1 MLNRFFLSLTLF
13 ATGAAVMVLEILGTK
28 VISPFFGVGL
38 YVWSSLIT
46 VTLLSLSLGYWVG
59 GALADRQPKVSWLY
73 GIVFLCGLAT
83 SFIPSFIQPV
93 IELVD
98 SWELRLGTLSASFL
112 LFSIPLAGL
121 GMISP
126 FAIRLQAERLE
137 GVGMTAGALYAVS
150 TLGSFTGTLL
160 AGFVLIPSLGV
171 RQIFFLTAAVLMAMG
186 VAGFLLAGKKRTGLA
201 LMVIGAAAAGTLVLS
216 PHSAKAETGEAV
228 VLHQSESFYGQIKV
242 VDHEGIRSLLVNG
255 APQNFVKSGAEEA
268 LFEHT
273 PYAAYLAAL
282 YIYRPRIKTMLM
294 IGLGGGTLPSL
305 FSRYGARVD
314 VIEIDPRMEGIA
326 RKYFGYDPG
335 AGRILIGDGR
345 RVMRSLQERYDA
357 FVLDAFSSYDQPA
370 HLFTREMFLEVKGLL
385 KEDGVIGINS
395 AGSLKAGS
403 ARASKAIL
411 KTLQSVFAYT
421 EAFHVEGGDRVGNII
436 FFASDKPL
444 SLMPHAGNNLTDA
457 EQSALIQV
465 LDSNRAKQDL
475 SGGALPVG
483 QAAIGRLNLR
493 HCATGA
499 VLTDDYNPLPYWGI
513 PVYRAWREEVIK
525 FFGKKV
531 LQKV

>member
-126 FAIRLQAERLE
+126 FAIRLQAQRLE

-171 RQIFFLTAAVLMAMG
+171 RQIFFLTAAVLMAVG

-201 LMVIGAAAAGTLVLS
+201 LMVIGAAAAGALVLS

-228 VLHQSESFYGQIKV
+228 VLHQSESFYGQIK
-242 VDHEGIRSLLVNG
+242 
-255 APQNFVKSGAEEA
+255 
-268 LFEHT
+268 
-273 PYAAYLAAL
+273 
-282 YIYRPRIKTMLM
+282 
-294 IGLGGGTLPSL
+294 
-305 FSRYGARVD
+305 
-314 VIEIDPRMEGIA
+314 
-326 RKYFGYDPG
+326 
-335 AGRILIGDGR
+335 
-345 RVMRSLQERYDA
+345 
-357 FVLDAFSSYDQPA
+357 
-370 HLFTREMFLEVKGLL
+370 
-385 KEDGVIGINS
+385 
-395 AGSLKAGS
+395 
-403 ARASKAIL
+403 
-411 KTLQSVFAYT
+411 
-421 EAFHVEGGDRVGNII
+421 
-436 FFASDKPL
+436 
-444 SLMPHAGNNLTDA
+444 
-457 EQSALIQV
+457 
-465 LDSNRAKQDL
+465 
-475 SGGALPVG
+475 
-483 QAAIGRLNLR
+483 
-493 HCATGA
+493 
-499 VLTDDYNPLPYWGI
+499 
-513 PVYRAWREEVIK
+513 
-525 FFGKKV
+525 
-531 LQKV
+531 